1 VAYVHTNLL
10 LLDWNPQTEEDGKK
24 LGLHPWCL
32 HTAARVIAERE
43 LWKFSDAN
51 PDIDVTS
58 STFPLPIP
66 LSLHLPN
73 ALPCA

>member
-1 VAYVHTNLL
+1 MERVARSHTNRA
-10 LLDWNPQTEEDGKK
+10 LLDWNSQTQEDCKT

-32 HTAARVIAERE
+32 QTAARVIAERE

-58 STFPLPIP
+58 STFPLSCSSPPP
-66 LSLHLPN
+66 LS
-73 ALPCA
+73 